1 MAEDEIRKHTKVV
14 YKTLRDP
21 EKGWKHKLQDI
32 LLEIVIIVFAVT
44 VSIWLHNWSES
55 IKDRKAEKVFLTGLK
70 GDLQA
75 DLSEMKSDR
84 DGLTRMLNGVRY
96 FEKVGAGMELNKD
109 SLNSYVWVFFSQTQI
124 NPRISRFEALK
135 GSGKLDIIENKKL
148 QYNII
153 DLYQKDFLFIFRVN
167 EYFNR
172 LITDRLDPFVQETME
187 LDEKGSAK
195 NAQEMLRKS
204 KMRILMFQ
212 AETVKNSIKAYSRG
226 IDKANEIVKQID
238 EELK

>member
-1 MAEDEIRKHTKVV
+1 MAEDEIRKHTRAV

-109 SLNSYVWVFFSQTQI
+109 SLN
-124 NPRISRFEALK
+124 
-135 GSGKLDIIENKKL
+135 
-148 QYNII
+148 
-153 DLYQKDFLFIFRVN
+153 
-167 EYFNR
+167 
-172 LITDRLDPFVQETME
+172 
-187 LDEKGSAK
+187 
-195 NAQEMLRKS
+195 
-204 KMRILMFQ
+204 
-212 AETVKNSIKAYSRG
+212 
-226 IDKANEIVKQID
+226 
-238 EELK
+238 